1 MNLELKQ
8 HERFYLTKQIESQEE
23 RNQYIL
29 TMMNAGV
36 HFGHKIKEWNPK
48 MAPYIYQKLQ
58 GIHIIDIVQSYIYLK
73 KACKLLFLKS
83 FTTDYQTFLFVG
95 TKKQSPIPNCVLS
108 NAIRCNSLYINNKWL
123 GGMLTNWKNTKKSVE
138 MLRYLELY
146 EKTKTFEK
154 LSVKVRSLLE
164 KKKIRL
170 NKYFGGIK
178 NMTDLPNTV
187 ILIGQ
192 LAEITA
198 LKECKRLNIRNI
210 TILDTD
216 CNPELVDIFI
226 PANDDSSSSLNLILG
241 ELQTA
246 INIGRQKFFEQDS
259 FNKEKFSILNYT

>member
-1 MNLELKQ
+1 MNFELKQ
-8 HERFYLTKQIESQEE
+8 NKKIYLTKQTLSQED

-48 MAPYIYQKLQ
+48 MAPFIYQKLQ

-83 FTTDYQTFLFVG
+83 FTPDYQTFLFVG
-95 TKKQSPIPNCVLS
+95 TKKQSPIPNCVLY
-108 NAIRCNSLYINNKWL
+108 NATRCNSLYINNKWL
-123 GGMLTNWKNTKKSVE
+123 GGMLTNWKNTTKSIE
-138 MLRYLELY
+138 MLKYLELY
-146 EKTKTFEK
+146 QKTKTFDK
-154 LSVKVRSLLE
+154 LSVKIRSILE
-164 KKKIRL
+164 KKRNRL

-178 NMTDLPNTV
+178 NMTALPKTV

-192 LAEITA
+192 LTEMTA
-198 LKECKRLNIRNI
+198 LKECKRLKIRNI

-216 CNPELVDIFI
+216 CNPELADLFI

-246 INIGRQKFFEQDS
+246 INVGRQKFFEQNS
-259 FNKEKFSILNYT
+259 GENNKFSLLTDI